1 MKMIYLLSFDTEKI
15 EVKEESKKE
24 NDFRNFVNFVQVRE
38 AFSENEECDLAIT
51 NFCLCDE

>member
-1 MKMIYLLSFDTEKI
+1 MKMKYILSFVTEKI

-24 NDFRNFVNFVQVRE
+24 NDFRNFVLVRE
-38 AFSENEECDLAIT
+38 TFSENEECDLAIT

>member
-38 AFSENEECDLAIT
+38 AFYSQKMKNVT
-51 NFCLCDE
+51 